1 MVETSFAEVPVP
13 LEKVATVVFAAPK
26 IQPDEEKSAWIT
38 LGGEGRV
45 TGEILEWSAK
55 GVRVRT
61 SIFGEMTLDPAV
73 ISSVQF
79 R

>member
-1 MVETSFAEVPVP
+1 MVKTSFAEVPVP